1 MIKGLF
7 NKKVQESYGIRFGE
21 QEDPNAVV
29 DSEVGTIVSLKA
41 PISRRKAQQRA
52 SRAPLLQFRLPRED
66 DHGDADTLTHTGY
79 IRSRDDTNAED
90 GRRYS
95 FLPLSAALRVSQ
107 KDDVD
112 TGKVEE
118 GSIHPAV
125 VFDFDVAG
133 DGGSPLLTLSL
144 NPGGVRE
151 SLKVKP
157 DRKYAPI
164 EHPRLMLNEL
174 SVGSGPYSAKVV
186 RLLPGKALVDLEVGR
201 SASSEGMVKV
211 LGSLRFQDAVDI
223 KSKKDHQ
230 SAAIMMSDDDEVDDD
245 VETEDIIESA
255 LEDLYDMD
263 DDEDEEEDDED
274 NLEET
279 LLSLRDASSFEEGTF
294 EEGEDVEDIT
304 HMFQVVDG
312 ELSYTDPD
320 SGEVTVVNSADE
332 EDEEEEEDE
341 DLEIDDDEEISDL
354 FEVNADGSLTYI
366 DPDTGESEV
375 FDQDDEDFA
384 EMMKVKE
391 IMDEHKTPSKGF
403 KKEPASS
410 SAPRTKKSHVS
421 SPDILDSKSSL
432 PIKRLRVGDDLQVF
446 IRSVSKQSSQFTV
459 TLNPSVQ
466 GRKAKELKREDEAQK
481 KLARLEKKLGGSLE
495 KIWKMEGEEC
505 DGTVKATSHSGDW
518 VYVEVQGLPVGVATL
533 DSDETAV
540 ATNELVVGDTVR
552 VRMDGIDEQRGQLS
566 MHVIDKPHP

>member
-7 NKKVQESYGIRFGE
+7 NKKVQESYGIRLGE

-79 IRSRDDTNAED
+79 IRSRDDANAED

-157 DRKYAPI
+157 DRKYTPI

-174 SVGSGPYSAKVV
+174 AVGSGPYSAKVV

-230 SAAIMMSDDDEVDDD
+230 SSAIMMSGDDEVDDD

-410 SAPRTKKSHVS
+410 SAPRTKSHVS

-533 DSDETAV
+533 DSDETSV
-540 ATNELVVGDTVR
+540 ATNELMVGDSVR

-566 MHVIDKPHP
+566 MHVIDKLQP